1 MRATEGWFVGAD
13 PGSGKAREKTFSR
26 DFERRRSDR
35 SEFFAVLGNGFAQI
49 FRQITFISVKTLKR
63 EKASLQLTF
72 VAQNVFA

>member
-1 MRATEGWFVGAD
+1 MRAREGWFVGAD
-13 PGSGKAREKTFSR
+13 PASGKTREKTFSR

-35 SEFFAVLGNGFAQI
+35 SELFAVLGNGFSQI
-49 FRQITFISVKTLKR
+49 FGQIAFISVKTLKR